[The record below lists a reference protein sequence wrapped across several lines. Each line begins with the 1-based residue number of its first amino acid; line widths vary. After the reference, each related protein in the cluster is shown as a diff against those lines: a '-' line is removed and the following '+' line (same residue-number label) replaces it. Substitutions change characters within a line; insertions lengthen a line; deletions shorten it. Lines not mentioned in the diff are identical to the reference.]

1 MGVRRRPFQAGRPTI
16 DRFPTEV
23 LEGAKMRIDTKGRVA
38 IAALLD
44 IALHGMNEPVPLAEI
59 GKRQGVSVSYLEHL
73 FKRLRQNGF
82 VASFRGPGG
91 GYQLKR
97 QLAAVSVADVIC
109 AVDSES
115 FEAIPSAPSIVES
128 ATDVLWRKVDD
139 ELRNYLR
146 SVTLDAVLADAR
158 KTLEL
163 RKEAAEA
170 TATYL
175 ELAPLWLENRPR
187 VTPRQVAATG

>member
-1 MGVRRRPFQAGRPTI
+1 
-16 DRFPTEV
+16 
-23 LEGAKMRIDTKGRVA
+23 
-38 IAALLD
+38 
-44 IALHGMNEPVPLAEI
+44 
-59 GKRQGVSVSYLEHL
+59 
-73 FKRLRQNGF
+73 
-82 VASFRGPGG
+82 
-91 GYQLKR
+91 
-97 QLAAVSVADVIC
+97 
-109 AVDSES
+109 VDSES

-146 SVTLDAVLADAR
+146 SVTLVAVLADAR